1 MNTRRFITA
10 LLCQTVLLTS
20 LALFPTTTAQA
31 ATTESVTINPNG
43 GIATQIDGSSIT
55 SSVSRSL
62 GSLIAIGE
70 TKSFDTSTQT
80 IDFTGTY
87 SFDVQGGKGGN
98 ATIIGLGTATGGNG
112 VRITSNI
119 VSIDKGKQITFRNGA
134 TSNDS
139 VYPNIDYNYYWKTGS
154 IVKESNRISASYGDS
169 YNGVDIGDFL
179 YIVWGDGGNCS
190 SVSYDNY
197 SIYAAGGGAGTVF
210 SYAYKSSPI
219 WAGVQCLS
227 GKSAPLDTSDMTADI
242 SGISFDSDLA
252 FAAAHGNGKF
262 INGSGLHLA
271 YGSTGVGNGGG
282 YKNGQYGAYGA
293 NAAVGGT
300 CGQSHVS
307 GFTTKFEENITN
319 DSYVKMTC
327 HSKTFTIA
335 NPVRSGYSFSGW
347 TVEGAGVSYTNNGTS
362 CTFIK
367 SAPGSM
373 SLKANWTR
381 NSNGTGYKAIMDL
394 NDGTNT
400 PVILNS
406 LGLYYGNMIDCEW
419 NKYWNSFTY
428 TPARTGFTFAGWYDS
443 ATGGNL
449 VYNPAN
455 GAIVTGNKYWTTEVV
470 NGIVTYKYQYK
481 GNMTLYAHWTPIT
494 YYVSYNGNGADQG
507 AMNNSTHSYYI
518 SQKLSKNQ
526 YITSRTIA
534 YKDGINNSSSTMFAI
549 PDTKK
554 LADFLGWKANVKN
567 TNQCILNQYVTSL
580 GNVSINDSGTVVID
594 ISDIVSLG
602 SNRETLV
609 SQESRDVNQA
619 HHKALASRAL
629 DSENV
634 GVYQMQIL
642 SKTEGTGATI
652 NGNRITVDW
661 NAASCDPKIDLL
673 VTVKEDSEY
682 EAAYARYQL
691 FGKQAVTVTLDY
703 NTYGTGSATKIESF
717 LNTQYGNRLP
727 TAKDV
732 HVYNKSDTF
741 VCWTTERNNIK
752 TKVSP
757 TDYVSG
763 HITKL
768 YAYYDHDTTVETP
781 LQIFTYNINYNEK
794 TITITGLTNKGRSLE
809 YLVIP
814 DYYWVNGEKFAVTGL
829 SWTYGGTNNP
839 AAPNTVLKYMYVS
852 GKTATV
858 TIGTSIDVERP
869 GIYTLSNG
877 AFAGCVNLK
886 SCYFGGE
893 LSIIPDGCFENCL
906 SLENVYIG
914 NKVRKIQKYA
924 FYNCV
929 GLRNLLIPDNV
940 TDLTEGMVVHNKS
953 ALGNT
958 NDPTRNS
965 ALSNVYVSQNAVI
978 RDVSGEQRTY
988 SLCPHQGY
996 SIHTVFYSGC
1006 SEAVINSHA
1015 GGHAWWRYT
1024 LNNASETNTGYI
1036 APYAQMSAAEFY
1048 ARFLNTA
1055 AYNDMLAGFPNR
1067 PTNAYEYEYI
1077 NR

>member
-1 MNTRRFITA
+1 MFRKFSGGGAARLNIKRFITA

-20 LALFPTTTAQA
+20 LAFIPTTTVQA
-31 ATTESVTINPNG
+31 ATIESVAINPNG
-43 GIATQIDGSSIT
+43 GVATQIDGSSIT

-62 GSLIAIGE
+62 GNLIAIGE

-98 ATIIGLGTATGGNG
+98 ATMTGVGTAYGGNG
-112 VRITSNI
+112 TRI
-119 VSIDKGKQITFRNGA
+119 VSKPITINNGTVMTFTKGADSHDITKPALAQFTSVTGDHQFGGVGTDTWNGISIIDWYQ
-134 TSNDS
+134 S
-139 VYPNIDYNYYWKTGS
+139 V
-154 IVKESNRISASYGDS
+154 
-169 YNGVDIGDFL
+169 F
-179 YIVWGDGGNCS
+179 GDGGNCS
-190 SVSYDNY
+190 SVTFANHA
-197 SIYAAGGGAGTVF
+197 IYAAGGGAGTVYQFAYAKLPTTYQGSGVLNGINTYMDDTDHTWECNSIDFDKNWCAMYGGSF
-210 SYAYKSSPI
+210 S
-219 WAGVQCLS
+219 G
-227 GKSAPLDTSDMTADI
+227 
-242 SGISFDSDLA
+242 
-252 FAAAHGNGKF
+252 
-262 INGSGLHLA
+262 GSGLWTNQ
-271 YGSTGVGNGGG
+271 YGRGAGGG
-282 YKNGQYGAYGA
+282 YKNGSYGGA
-293 NAAVGGT
+293 GSNACASGSP
-300 CGQSHVS
+300 GQNYVL
-307 GFTTKFEENITN
+307 GFDAEYSAHIATQA
-319 DSYVKMTC
+319 YVKMTC

-335 NPVRSGYSFSGW
+335 NPVRSGYSFAGW

-381 NSNGTGYKAIMDL
+381 NSNGIGYQAIMDL
-394 NDGTNT
+394 NNGTNT
-400 PVILNS
+400 PVTLNS
-406 LGLYYGNMIDCEW
+406 PGLYYGNMIDCEW

-449 VYNPAN
+449 VYNPAD
-455 GAIVTGNKYWTTEVV
+455 GAIVTGNKYWTTEIV

-507 AMNNSTHSYYI
+507 TMSNSTHHYYV

-526 YITSRTIA
+526 YITSRTIT
-534 YKDGINNSSSTMFAI
+534 YKDGKNNSSSSMFAI

-580 GNVSINDSGTVVID
+580 GNVSVNDSGTVVID
-594 ISDIVSLG
+594 ISD
-602 SNRETLV
+602 
-609 SQESRDVNQA
+609 
-619 HHKALASRAL
+619 
-629 DSENV
+629 SENV
-634 GVYQMQIL
+634 GAYQMQIL

-652 NGNRITVDW
+652 NGNRITVNW

-673 VTVKEDSEY
+673 VTVKADAEH

-703 NTYGTGSATKIESF
+703 NTYGTGSTTKIESF

>member
-1 MNTRRFITA
+1 MFRKFSGWVARLNTRRFITA

-55 SSVSRSL
+55 SSVSKSL
-62 GSLIAIGE
+62 GNMIAIGE

-98 ATIIGLGTATGGNG
+98 ATMTGVGTAYGGNG
-112 VRITSNI
+112 TRI
-119 VSIDKGKQITFRNGA
+119 VSKPITINNGTVMTFTKGADSHDMTKPALAQFTSVTGDHQFGGVGTDTWNGTSIIDWYQ
-134 TSNDS
+134 S
-139 VYPNIDYNYYWKTGS
+139 V
-154 IVKESNRISASYGDS
+154 
-169 YNGVDIGDFL
+169 F
-179 YIVWGDGGNCS
+179 GDGGNCS
-190 SVSYDNY
+190 SVTFANHA
-197 SIYAAGGGAGTVF
+197 IYAAGGGAGTVYQFAYAKLPTTYQGSGVLNGINTYMDDTDHTWECNSIDFDKNWCAIYGGSF
-210 SYAYKSSPI
+210 S
-219 WAGVQCLS
+219 G
-227 GKSAPLDTSDMTADI
+227 
-242 SGISFDSDLA
+242 
-252 FAAAHGNGKF
+252 
-262 INGSGLHLA
+262 GSGLWTNQ
-271 YGSTGVGNGGG
+271 YGRGAGGG
-282 YKNGQYGAYGA
+282 YKNGSYGGA
-293 NAAVGGT
+293 GSNACASGSP
-300 CGQSHVS
+300 GQNYVL
-307 GFTTKFEENITN
+307 GFDAEYSAHIAKQA
-319 DSYVKMTC
+319 YVKMTC

-381 NSNGTGYKAIMDL
+381 NSNGTGYQAIMDL
-394 NDGTNT
+394 NNGTNT

-406 LGLYYGNMIDCEW
+406 PGLYYGNMIDCEW

-443 ATGGNL
+443 ASGGNL

-470 NGIVTYKYQYK
+470 NGIVTYKYQYY

-494 YYVSYNGNGADQG
+494 YYVSYDGNGADQG
-507 AMNNSTHSYYI
+507 TMSNSTHNYYI

-594 ISDIVSLG
+594 ISD
-602 SNRETLV
+602 T
-609 SQESRDVNQA
+609 
-619 HHKALASRAL
+619 
-629 DSENV
+629 ENV
-634 GVYQMQIL
+634 GAYQMQIL
-642 SKTEGTGATI
+642 SKAEGTGATI
-652 NGNRITVDW
+652 NGNRITVNW

-673 VTVKEDSEY
+673 VTVKADAEH

-752 TKVSP
+752 TKVSS

-763 HITKL
+763 HIIKL

-794 TITITGLTNKGRSLE
+794 TITITGLTNKGLSLE

-858 TIGTSIDVERP
+858 TLGTSIDVERP

-996 SIHTVFYSGC
+996 SIHTTFYSGC

-1024 LNNASETNTGYI
+1024 LNNASETDTGYI

-1055 AYNDMLAGFPNR
+1055 TYNDMLAGFPNR